1 MLKKFDFGQNFINWI
16 ENLLKDQKSC
26 IINGGK
32 ATPYFTL
39 QRGSRQGD
47 PVLSILFILS
57 LELLFPSIKKNSEI
71 QGIEIFDHFY
81 FWSAYANY
89 TTFFL
94 KNENSIGL
102 FAKTFE
108 IFCQFSGLKPN
119 VSKWKIEGIST
130 FKGIPMAVYGMKSID
145 LATDFIK
152 NLGTCFSFN
161 QKIEEE
167 VNPLCTISSIQS
179 LLKLWK
185 IINLALEEKIV
196 ILKP

>member
-71 QGIEIFDHFY
+71 QGIEIFDNFY
-81 FWSAYANY
+81 F
-89 TTFFL
+89 
-94 KNENSIGL
+94 
-102 FAKTFE
+102 
-108 IFCQFSGLKPN
+108 
-119 VSKWKIEGIST
+119 
-130 FKGIPMAVYGMKSID
+130 
-145 LATDFIK
+145 
-152 NLGTCFSFN
+152 
-161 QKIEEE
+161 
-167 VNPLCTISSIQS
+167 
-179 LLKLWK
+179 
-185 IINLALEEKIV
+185 
-196 ILKP
+196 

>member
-1 MLKKFDFGQNFINWI
+1 MLAQKIKIQRSSDNPPRLSCQKKHASDTWGHSFLILMLKKFDFGQNFFNWI

-39 QRGSRQGD
+39 QSD

-57 LELLFPSIKKNSEI
+57 LELLFPSIKKNLEI
-71 QGIEIFDHFY
+71 LGIEIFDHFY

-94 KNENSIGL
+94 KNQNSIRL
-102 FAKTFE
+102 FAKTFK

-119 VSKWKIEGIST
+119 VSEWKIEGTSA
-130 FKGIPMAVYGMKSID
+130 FKGVPMAVWKASI
-145 LATDFIK
+145 
-152 NLGTCFSFN
+152 
-161 QKIEEE
+161 
-167 VNPLCTISSIQS
+167 
-179 LLKLWK
+179 
-185 IINLALEEKIV
+185 
-196 ILKP
+196 

>member
-1 MLKKFDFGQNFINWI
+1 MLKKFDFGQNFFNWI

-39 QRGSRQGD
+39 QSD

-57 LELLFPSIKKNSEI
+57 LELLFPSIKKNLEI
-71 QGIEIFDHFY
+71 LGIEIFDHFY

-94 KNENSIGL
+94 KNQNSIGL

-119 VSKWKIEGIST
+119 VSEWKIEGTSA
-130 FKGIPMAVYGMKSID
+130 FKGVPMAVYGMKSID
-145 LATDFIK
+145 LASDFIK
-152 NLGTCFSFN
+152 NRVTCFSFN
-161 QKIEEE
+161 QKMEEEEE

-185 IINLALEEKIV
+185 IINLALEENIV